1 VARRDADSSFQEGQ
15 VTGSIDAAARPRSG
29 SVVAWIVSM
38 LVALC
43 ALFPYA
49 VIGLGMRL
57 LMARVFF
64 LSGQAMID
72 GPVIP
77 LWTFGGVPNFSV
89 VLPVYIKDATLQL
102 FETQYAA
109 LPIPTTTAA
118 YIFGY
123 AEFVL
128 PICLALG
135 FATRFA
141 ALGLAILTILMV
153 IYVTPD
159 MFWTTHA
166 SWILILLAL
175 VRFGPGAI
183 SVDGLVYYINRP

>member
-1 VARRDADSSFQEGQ
+1 VA
-15 VTGSIDAAARPRSG
+15 GSIDAAARPRSG

-89 VLPVYIKDATLQL
+89 VLPVYIKDAALKL

-109 LPIPTTTAA
+109 LPIPPTTAA

-141 ALGLAILTILMV
+141 ALGLVILTILMA
-153 IYVTPD
+153 IYGTPD

-166 SWILILLAL
+166 SSILILLAL
-175 VRFGPGAI
+175 VRFGPGAV
-183 SVDGLVYYINRP
+183 SVDGLVYYLNRP